1 MPAADTWM
9 TVCALDGLY
18 GPHLMPIPFHPEL
31 FGQGSSSSSPSR
43 PSSPAL
49 SKNAG
54 PSMRTIG
61 GTATLISATPN
72 PPIVGNHRTGQVD
85 RRTYEW
91 DRPLTPSLTH
101 HNESFNTSTT
111 HPASVGRSPDSSPA
125 LDCADVSA
133 CHPASLYFRP
143 KLAVV
148 ATPGHRASSSTNKTL
163 ASYTP
168 LIPSKPKQW
177 LDTATTHPA
186 SVSSSRGKGK
196 LKDASLEDRSNPA
209 ITHPASSAFV
219 TVIAVFDPSTTH
231 PASIAPAGDLVSI
244 SQDTASDSSCIRPA
258 SQAFV
263 VKHFDSSTCHPAS
276 VGTMSVQQQPHPP
289 ADCTRHQQSLKATFA
304 SYSPSSIHPASVSTK
319 LPPASGPSEVRHVH
333 PASPSFVT
341 FNAATTHPAS
351 VWRPGQVLDMGDASV
366 SHPGW
371 IGFGAAK
378 PQKSRL

>member
-1 MPAADTWM
+1 M

-18 GPHLMPIPFHPEL
+18 GAHLMPIPFHPGL
-31 FGQGSSSSSPSR
+31 FGQGSPPPSAAVTSSPTRSQ
-43 PSSPAL
+43 
-49 SKNAG
+49 NAG
-54 PSMRTIG
+54 VSMRTIG
-61 GTATLISATPN
+61 GSATLISATPN

-85 RRTYEW
+85 RRTYSYEW
-91 DRPLTPSLTH
+91 DRPLPPSLTH
-101 HNESFNTSTT
+101 HNESFYTSTT
-111 HPASVGRSPDSSPA
+111 HPAFVGRSQDSAPA

-143 KLAVV
+143 RLAV
-148 ATPGHRASSSTNKTL
+148 AAPPGQRASSSTNRTL

-168 LIPSKPKQW
+168 LIPSKPKQL

-186 SVSSSRGKGK
+186 SVSSSRGKEQ

-219 TVIAVFDPSTTH
+219 PVIAVFDASTTH
-231 PASIAPAGDLVSI
+231 PASITPAGGLVSI
-244 SQDTASDSSCIRPA
+244 SQDTASDSSCIHPA

-276 VGTMSVQQQPHPP
+276 VGTMSVQQQSHPP
-289 ADCTRHQQSLKATFA
+289 ADCTRQQQSLKATFG